1 MVLSSSV
8 QKLITFTA
16 LATCLTA
23 SVVQST
29 PLEYNPVSTVDNV
42 VSLTHS
48 HPAYGADLI
57 STENAAYEDRTY
69 QDSST
74 EDRDLDSSDG
84 SDSST
89 ATITIPVGV
98 LVVPTLRTA
107 PTNGVATAAP
117 VAADADNS
125 TITFANKHIGSANAT
140 NETGTVNAASVR
152 RLETSGTDVQ
162 KLEAYFKTSM
172 ETSFNKLPMKG
183 SAPTMPWPSSYWPIY
198 EDGIN
203 YQWSQNQPSPAT
215 KYATAFGLN
224 VQAFTKSVSQA
235 TGILSQSTRMPCYS
249 KYQCTNLGD
258 GSACSK
264 RAGESQGYCI
274 PTWFGICHAWTPA
287 SILESEPSC
296 AVTKN
301 GVTFQPLDIKAL
313 LTQIYDDA
321 ALSTVFTGVRF
332 NGDDNATPKDKYGR
346 YTDSS
351 RRDLGAGFFHIA
363 LSNIMGKFKQSFIL
377 DVTGGAQVWN
387 QPVYSYEMLE
397 MTEMTTQ
404 QGAQKFYNT
413 NKYPFNSKAKSL
425 MYVQTKVTWMV
436 ESLEDGPLV
445 KNGRAAAYTQSDT
458 YTYLLELDSSKR
470 ILGGEWVG
478 NSNADHPDFLWF
490 ATTKPADSTVTS
502 IGLSYQNVKELL
514 AASLNC

>member
-8 QKLITFTA
+8 QKLIHFTALVACLTTTFTA
-16 LATCLTA
+16 
-23 SVVQST
+23 VQST
-29 PLEYNPVSTVDNV
+29 PLEYNPVSTVDNIV
-42 VSLTHS
+42 LLTPS
-48 HPAYGADLI
+48 HPAYGADLT
-57 STENAAYEDRTY
+57 STENAGYEDRTY
-69 QDSST
+69 QDTSG
-74 EDRDLDSSDG
+74 EDRDLDSSNG
-84 SDSST
+84 SGSST
-89 ATITIPVGV
+89 ATVTIPVGV
-98 LVVPTLRTA
+98 LVVPTLHA
-107 PTNGVATAAP
+107 IPGATAAR
-117 VAADADNS
+117 AAADNS
-125 TITFANKHIGSANAT
+125 TITFANKHVGAANASS
-140 NETGTVNAASVR
+140 ETGTVNAGVGSER

-172 ETSFNKLPMKG
+172 ETSFYDLPMKG

-203 YQWSQNQPSPAT
+203 YQWSKNQPSPAT
-215 KYATAFGLN
+215 KYATAFGLD

-235 TGILSQSTRMPCYS
+235 TGILSQSSRTPCYS
-249 KYQCTNLGD
+249 NYQCTSLGD
-258 GSACSK
+258 NSACSK
-264 RAGESQGYCI
+264 RAGEFQGYCI

-313 LTQIYDDA
+313 LTQIYDGA
-321 ALSTVFTGVRF
+321 SLSTVFTGVRF
-332 NGDDNATPKDKYGR
+332 NGDDNTTPKDQYGR

-363 LSNIMGKFKQSFIL
+363 LSNIMGKFNQAFIL
-377 DVTGGAQVWN
+377 DVTGGSQVWN

-404 QGAQKFYNT
+404 QGAQKFFNT
-413 NKYPFNSKAKSL
+413 NKYPFNSKAMSL
-425 MYVQTKVTWMV
+425 VYVQTKVTWMV
-436 ESLEDGPLV
+436 EALEDGPLV
-445 KNGRAAAYTQSDT
+445 KNGRAASYTQSDT
-458 YTYLLELDSSKR
+458 YTYLVELDSSKR

-478 NSNADHPDFLWF
+478 KSMDDHPDFLWF
-490 ATTKPADSTVTS
+490 ATGQPADSTVTS

-514 AASLNC
+514 ASSLSC